1 MEPGIT
7 SARAWRFMTG
17 IMCLAGSLLGATAAH
32 TAALNKNTVQIIDSA
47 EAPWPSVGQVNVAGY
62 RRTQMCTGTL
72 ISPNVVLTA
81 AHCLY
86 SPVTGKPFQSKDLL
100 FVAGVRRDLY
110 AERHEVRC
118 TKISKSYQFSKKPSL
133 EDVASDVALI
143 VLKRKSDLSS
153 VPQITRDAFDKLSRE
168 ASFTL
173 AGYHRGRRFL
183 PSADPSCKVLGSANG
198 GWVLGCASRQG
209 MSGGPVF
216 RSNNGTLEISAILSA
231 SMSEGR
237 SFAVPMPR
245 WLPLLED
252 LSCPSDAAQPDGS
265 R

>member
-1 MEPGIT
+1 MDLGIT
-7 SARAWRFMTG
+7 KACALRSMTG
-17 IMCLAGSLLGATAAH
+17 IMCLAASLSSATSAN
-32 TAALNKNTVQIIDSA
+32 TTALNKNTVQIIDST

-86 SPVTGKPFQSKDLL
+86 SPVTGRAFQTEDLV

-110 AERHEVRC
+110 AERHEIRC
-118 TKISKSYQFSKKPSL
+118 TKISESYRFSKQPSL
-133 EDVASDVALI
+133 EDVAWDVALI
-143 VLKRKSDLSS
+143 VLKKKSDLAP
-153 VPQITRDAFDKLSRE
+153 VPQIDRDTFDKLTRE
-168 ASFTL
+168 TPFTM

-183 PSADPSCKVLGSANG
+183 PSADPSCKVLGGAKG
-198 GWVLGCASRQG
+198 GWVLGCSSRQG

-216 RSNNGTLEISAILSA
+216 RSNSGTLEISAILSA

-237 SFAVPMPR
+237 SFAVPLPR

-252 LSCPSDAAQPDGS
+252 LSCPSDAAKPAG
-265 R
+265 

>member
-1 MEPGIT
+1 MEPGTIGT
-7 SARAWRFMTG
+7 RAWRSMTG
-17 IMCLAGSLLGATAAH
+17 IICLAGSLLGATPAH
-32 TAALNKNTVQIIDSA
+32 ATALKTDTVQIIDSA

-86 SPVTGKPFQSKDLL
+86 SPVTGRSFQTKDLI

-118 TKISKSYQFSKKPSL
+118 TKISESYQFSKRPTL

-143 VLKRKSDLSS
+143 VLKKTSQLAP
-153 VPQITRDAFDKLSRE
+153 VPQIDKDTFDKLTRE
-168 ASFTL
+168 TSFTM

-183 PSADPSCKVLGSANG
+183 PSADPSCKVLGGANG

-216 RSNNGTLEISAILSA
+216 RSNNGILEISAILSA
-231 SMSEGR
+231 SMNEGR
-237 SFAVPMPR
+237 SFAVPLPR

-252 LSCPSDAAQPDGS
+252 LSCPSDAAKPAGS

>member
-1 MEPGIT
+1 MEPGVTKT
-7 SARAWRFMTG
+7 SALWSITG
-17 IMCLAGSLLGATAAH
+17 IMCFAASMIGTTAANT
-32 TAALNKNTVQIIDSA
+32 TALDKKNSIQIIDSTD
-47 EAPWPSVGQVNVAGY
+47 APWPSIGQVNVAGY

-86 SPVTGKPFQSKDLL
+86 NPVTGKAFQIEDLL
-100 FVAGVRRDLY
+100 FVAGVRRDVY
-110 AERHEVRC
+110 AERHEIQC
-118 TKISKSYQFSKKPSL
+118 TKISAAYQFSKQPSL

-143 VLKRKSDLSS
+143 VLKNASDLPP
-153 VPQITRDAFDKLSRE
+153 VPQIRKDAFERLTRE
-168 ASFTL
+168 TPFTL

-183 PSADPSCKVLGSANG
+183 PSADSSCRVLGRAKG
-198 GWVLGCASRQG
+198 GWVLGCAARQG

-216 RSNNGTLEISAILSA
+216 RSSNGILEISAVLSA
-231 SMSEGR
+231 GMAEGR
-237 SFAVPMPR
+237 SFAVPLPV

-252 LSCPSDAAQPDGS
+252 PTCPAEATNPA